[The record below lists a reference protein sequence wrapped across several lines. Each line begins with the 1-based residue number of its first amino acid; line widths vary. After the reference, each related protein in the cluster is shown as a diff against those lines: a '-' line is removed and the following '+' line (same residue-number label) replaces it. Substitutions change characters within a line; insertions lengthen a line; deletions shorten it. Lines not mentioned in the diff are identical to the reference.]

1 MSTKLSQNAVR
12 DIEYPYPESIELM
25 MKKVYDGLSEK
36 EKRSYAAIEAL
47 KLPYGGKQYVCEVL
61 ECAAKTIDRG
71 IRELNGE
78 ESTPG

>member
-1 MSTKLSQNAVR
+1 MSTKLSQNALR

-47 KLPYGGKQYVCEVL
+47 KLPYGGKQYICEVL
-61 ECAAKTIDRG
+61 RVY
-71 IRELNGE
+71 
-78 ESTPG
+78 S